1 MSIRTRLAMAIA
13 LLLVTTFV
21 IFGFVLI
28 RSVRATLV
36 DQIDEQ
42 VRQTAARY
50 NPENQE
56 HSGTYG
62 IGSAGGMD
70 DDQDG
75 SEASL
80 SDSSAGP
87 FSTSSGYGD
96 YERPIAR
103 FVYSED
109 GVLLVDEPCGYPDDP
124 KAPPRMPPIP
134 SPQLNEIINEVVTS
148 SSEDN
153 ALDYRMLVQRGPS
166 GNVMVTAAPLDD
178 VDDAVARVV
187 QIFLGFGAVTLLGA
201 AGASWWFI
209 RRELRPVDQMV
220 QTATGIAG
228 GDLTMRVADADT
240 NTELGKLGAAL
251 NEMLTQIEQSVGA
264 QIASESRLR
273 RFVSDAS
280 HELRNPLTSVR
291 GYAELYRQGAIA
303 TPEAVDNA
311 MSRIESEGGRM
322 AKLVDDLLMLA
333 RLDEDQ
339 ALEMAPVDLSM
350 IARQAVADFQAVAPN
365 RPIDATIAD
374 SAMVTGDALRLR
386 PVVDNLLSNARVHT
400 PGATPVHVTVTRD
413 GRGWVLA
420 IADEGPGLSAEQQ
433 DHVFGRFWRADPA
446 RTRSRGATGLGL
458 AIVSSIVEAHHGAVD
473 VHSAPGEGATFT
485 VRIPRRQ

>member
-1 MSIRTRLAMAIA
+1 MAIA

-21 IFGFVLI
+21 IFGAVLI

-36 DQIDEQ
+36 DQVDEQ
-42 VRQTAARY
+42 VKQTASRSKSEKPGNY
-50 NPENQE
+50 GSPYGEGE
-56 HSGTYG
+56 HDG
-62 IGSAGGMD
+62 IGDEYQSDTGG
-70 DDQDG
+70 
-75 SEASL
+75 
-80 SDSSAGP
+80 
-87 FSTSSGYGD
+87 FSTAAEDQYPESSGFGD

-109 GVLLVDEPCGYPDDP
+109 GELLENEPCGYPDDP
-124 KAPPRMPPIP
+124 KPPPEIPAIP
-134 SPQLNEIINEVVTS
+134 SPELEEIMNEVVTAQA
-148 SSEDN
+148 EDDS
-153 ALDYRMLVQRGPS
+153 LKYRMLVQRQYS

-220 QTATGIAG
+220 DTATGIAA
-228 GDLTMRVADADT
+228 GDLTRRVADADSR
-240 NTELGKLGAAL
+240 TELGKLGTAL
-251 NEMLTQIEQSVGA
+251 NEMLTQIEESVEA

-311 MSRIESEGGRM
+311 MNRIESEGARM
-322 AKLVDDLLMLA
+322 ARLVDDMLMLA

-339 ALEMAPVDLSM
+339 ALEMAPVDLSV
-350 IARQAVADFQAVAPN
+350 IAGEAATDFQVVAPDH
-365 RPIDATIAD
+365 PIEVNLPG
-374 SAMVTGDALRLR
+374 SAMVTGDAQRLR
-386 PVVDNLLSNARVHT
+386 QVVDNLLSNARIHT
-400 PGATPVHVTVTRD
+400 PSGTPVHVGLVQD
-413 GRGWVLA
+413 GRDWVLTV
-420 IADEGPGLSAEQQ
+420 ADEGPGLSDAQQ
-433 DHVFGRFWRADPA
+433 AHVFDRFWRADPA
-446 RTRSRGATGLGL
+446 RTRGRGGTGLGL
-458 AIVSSIVEAHHGAVD
+458 AIVSSIVEAHGGSVD
-473 VHSAPGEGATFT
+473 VQSIPGEGATFV
-485 VRIPRRQ
+485 VRIPGRG

>member
-1 MSIRTRLAMAIA
+1 MAIA

-21 IFGFVLI
+21 IFGAVLI

-36 DQIDEQ
+36 DQVDEQ
-42 VRQTAARY
+42 VKQTASRSKSDKPGNY
-50 NPENQE
+50 GSPYGEGE
-56 HSGTYG
+56 HDS
-62 IGSAGGMD
+62 IGDEYRSNTGG
-70 DDQDG
+70 
-75 SEASL
+75 
-80 SDSSAGP
+80 
-87 FSTSSGYGD
+87 FSTAAEDQYPETSGFGD

-109 GVLLVDEPCGYPDDP
+109 GELLENEPCGYPDDP
-124 KAPPRMPPIP
+124 KPPPEIPAIP
-134 SPQLNEIINEVVTS
+134 SPELEEIMNEVVTAQA
-148 SSEDN
+148 EDDS
-153 ALDYRMLVQRGPS
+153 LKYRMLVQRQYS

-220 QTATGIAG
+220 DTATGIAA
-228 GDLTMRVADADT
+228 GDLTRRVADADSR
-240 NTELGKLGAAL
+240 TELGKLGSAL
-251 NEMLTQIEQSVGA
+251 NEMLTQIEESVEA

-311 MSRIESEGGRM
+311 MNRIESEGARM
-322 AKLVDDLLMLA
+322 ARLVDDMLMLA

-339 ALEMAPVDLSM
+339 ALEMAPVDLSV
-350 IARQAVADFQAVAPN
+350 IAGEAAADFQVVAPN
-365 RPIDATIAD
+365 HPIEVNLPD
-374 SAMVTGDALRLR
+374 SAMVTGDAQRLR
-386 PVVDNLLSNARVHT
+386 QVVDNLLSNARIHT
-400 PGATPVHVTVTRD
+400 PAGTPVHVGLVRD
-413 GRGWVLA
+413 GQSWALTV
-420 IADEGPGLSAEQQ
+420 ADEGPGLSDVQQ
-433 DHVFGRFWRADPA
+433 AHVFDRFWRADPA
-446 RTRSRGATGLGL
+446 RTRGRGGTGLGL
-458 AIVSSIVEAHHGAVD
+458 AIVSSIVEAHNGSVD
-473 VHSAPGEGATFT
+473 VRSVPGEGATFI
-485 VRIPRRQ
+485 VRIPARG